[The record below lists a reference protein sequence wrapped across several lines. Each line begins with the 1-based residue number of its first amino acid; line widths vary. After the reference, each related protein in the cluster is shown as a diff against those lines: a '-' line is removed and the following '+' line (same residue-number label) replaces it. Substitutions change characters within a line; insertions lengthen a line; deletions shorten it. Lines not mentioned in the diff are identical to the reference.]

1 MNINKYTELIDF
13 ATCVSKNAD
22 AFFETMPILSKT
34 LDSDICVYEYDING
48 IIWKVFDSHSFK
60 LTVNSSNSYK
70 CFFNK
75 KTGYNLRF
83 GTTLDDDPKYCE
95 LGPEILDLEIITG
108 SCVPI
113 GGCNCKFC
121 YKGNTN
127 KRGKEM
133 SIETFNEIIS
143 RFPKNLSQI
152 AFGITSLHG
161 NKDFKKIVERTREL
175 GIIPNV
181 TTSGADLDDEMCD
194 VITKNMGACAVS
206 CYEADP
212 NLCYKS
218 IKKIFDYGKEHYNK
232 DMHVNMHILFSKQTF
247 DFVMKTLE
255 DVKNG
260 KVQGLKS
267 VVLLRLKNVGNA
279 KDMDPSIP
287 IEMYETVVKYCLEN
301 NISFGFDSCGAKDVI
316 KALENLNRP
325 ELVVSCEPCESS
337 LFSSYINVDGEY
349 TSCSFVERRPDV
361 IKPINVLN
369 YKSFVDVWHLEPVE
383 VVRNAT
389 LNCKTSCPWYNLN

>member
-1 MNINKYTELIDF
+1 
-13 ATCVSKNAD
+13 
-22 AFFETMPILSKT
+22 
-34 LDSDICVYEYDING
+34 
-48 IIWKVFDSHSFK
+48 
-60 LTVNSSNSYK
+60 
-70 CFFNK
+70 
-75 KTGYNLRF
+75 
-83 GTTLDDDPKYCE
+83 
-95 LGPEILDLEIITG
+95 
-108 SCVPI
+108 
-113 GGCNCKFC
+113 
-121 YKGNTN
+121 
-127 KRGKEM
+127 
-133 SIETFNEIIS
+133 
-143 RFPKNLSQI
+143 
-152 AFGITSLHG
+152 
-161 NKDFKKIVERTREL
+161 
-175 GIIPNV
+175 
-181 TTSGADLDDEMCD
+181 
-194 VITKNMGACAVS
+194 
-206 CYEADP
+206 
-212 NLCYKS
+212 
-218 IKKIFDYGKEHYNK
+218 
-232 DMHVNMHILFSKQTF
+232 
-247 DFVMKTLE
+247 MKTLE